1 MTPVAHVV
9 TVGMVPSAA
18 LADPDAAVTAVA
30 LGEAGV
36 SVVSRTVIDDDE
48 AALERALAP
57 GGAVTVVLAGGGG
70 SAGDIVRRVLARAAG
85 ARLVLSERFLAA
97 LEERYRRLDRP
108 VPRRAERLALLP
120 QGAVLWPTDAGEPG
134 WLLEAGDRAFAVLVR
149 DGGLRATL
157 AEHLV
162 PFARARFAGRGV
174 VLARTLRTAGV
185 TSGEVEERLAEW
197 LGAPDSKTGDV
208 TATVLPAEG
217 EVWVRLRAR
226 GTTLA
231 DAARALARVEVQVAA
246 ALGEDCYGRDA
257 ESLEVVIGRL
267 LLERRMTLAVAESCT
282 GGLLGHRLTNVPG
295 SSAYFERGV
304 LAYSNRAK
312 QELLGVPE
320 AVLRSHGA
328 VSAPCAE
335 AMARGVATLAGTACG
350 LAITGIAGPDG
361 GTPGKPVGT
370 VYIGL
375 AVDGRV
381 SVQQFRFGG
390 DRASIKWQ
398 SSQSAFDMLRRA
410 LKGRA

>member
-9 TVGMVPSAA
+9 TVGVVPSAA
-18 LADPDAAVTAVA
+18 LADPEAAVVAGA

-36 SVVSRTVIDDDE
+36 SVVSRAVIDDDE

-57 GGAVTVVLAGGGG
+57 AGGLTVVLAGGSG

-120 QGAVLWPTDAGEPG
+120 QGAVVWATDEGEPG
-134 WLLEAGDRAFAVLVR
+134 WALEAGARAFAVLVR
-149 DGGLRATL
+149 DGGLQAAL
-157 AEHLV
+157 GQHLV

-174 VLARTLRTAGV
+174 VLVRTLRTAGV
-185 TSGEVEERLAEW
+185 TPAEVEERLADW
-197 LGAPDSKTGDV
+197 LGAPESKTGDV
-208 TATVLPAEG
+208 TVTVLPADG

-226 GTTLA
+226 GTTPA
-231 DAARALARVEVQVAA
+231 DAARALGRVEAPIAA

-257 ESLEVVIGRL
+257 ESLEVVVGRL
-267 LLERRMTLAVAESCT
+267 LLERRLTLAVAESCT

-304 LAYSNRAK
+304 LVYSNRAK
-312 QELLGVPE
+312 QEMLGVPE
-320 AVLRSHGA
+320 AVLRAHGA
-328 VSAPCAE
+328 VSGPCAE
-335 AMARGVATLAGTACG
+335 AMARGAATLAGTSCG

-370 VYIGL
+370 VFVGL
-375 AVDGRV
+375 AVEGRA
-381 SVQQFRFGG
+381 SARHFRFTG

-398 SSQSAFDMLRRA
+398 STQAAFDMLRRA